1 MADTELEK
9 LESNIGRTWDLAL
22 AMGLDPFPVHFE
34 MVPASIMYEF
44 GSYGLPG
51 RFSHWTRGKAY
62 HRMKSSYDFGLSKIY
77 ELVINTNPSYAFL
90 LENNSVLENTFV
102 AAHVFGHT
110 DFFKHNAYFAHTA
123 RNMIDKVSN
132 SADRLRRYE
141 FEYGLEKVE
150 HFVDAVLA
158 IEEHVDYNVRI
169 KPSSDTDTIIQPA
182 ESAYADIWDLDDR
195 HRKETIAEQRPK
207 QRKFP
212 KEPEKDILLF
222 LAEHSPNLEPWQR
235 DIIMVIREE
244 MLYFVPQMQTKVMNE
259 GWASLAHSR
268 IMREMDLDGDD
279 YLRFAT
285 LHTGVLSPSKSSLNP
300 YYLGYTIWQDIERR
314 WNNPTAAELAAGR
327 LPNQGQQKIFE
338 VREMENDVSFIRNYM
353 TKDLV
358 KELDLYLYRKV
369 DDEWVIVEK
378 DWEKVRDGIV
388 ASMTN
393 FGYPYLVVDDGDYR
407 RNSELYIKHLFEGQ
421 EMDMNYAEKTLAY
434 IYQIWGRPV
443 HLETVVD
450 EKPVLITFDGE
461 KSTRKILEK
470 E

>member
-1 MADTELEK
+1 
-9 LESNIGRTWDLAL
+9 
-22 AMGLDPFPVHFE
+22 
-34 MVPASIMYEF
+34 
-44 GSYGLPG
+44 
-51 RFSHWTRGKAY
+51 
-62 HRMKSSYDFGLSKIY
+62 
-77 ELVINTNPSYAFL
+77 
-90 LENNSVLENTFV
+90 
-102 AAHVFGHT
+102 
-110 DFFKHNAYFAHTA
+110 
-123 RNMIDKVSN
+123 
-132 SADRLRRYE
+132 
-141 FEYGLEKVE
+141 
-150 HFVDAVLA
+150 
-158 IEEHVDYNVRI
+158 
-169 KPSSDTDTIIQPA
+169 
-182 ESAYADIWDLDDR
+182 
-195 HRKETIAEQRPK
+195 
-207 QRKFP
+207 
-212 KEPEKDILLF
+212 
-222 LAEHSPNLEPWQR
+222 
-235 DIIMVIREE
+235 

-314 WNNPTAAELAAGR
+314 WNNPTAEELAAGR